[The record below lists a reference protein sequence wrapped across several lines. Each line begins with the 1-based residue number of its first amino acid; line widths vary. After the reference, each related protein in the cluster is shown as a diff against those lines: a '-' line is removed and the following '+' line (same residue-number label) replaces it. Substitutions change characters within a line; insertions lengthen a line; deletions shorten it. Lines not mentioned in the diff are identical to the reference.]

1 MKTGKHGGVATICLH
16 PIARL
21 RWDQRWRHHVTS
33 MAKACELAMNAMA
46 ARSSLITKRQRL
58 AGTPKTVAELADGA
72 RIIGNLAKVTA
83 RFPPPRSRFAL
94 CEYPSQQI
102 GYFSFGPSPMHEK
115 LWGER
120 QSFWHYCRWTKSDG
134 ATP

>member
-33 MAKACELAMNAMA
+33 MAKACELAMNAIA

-72 RIIGNLAKVTA
+72 RIIGNLAKVIHRPRPPAFRHRDRDSLFVNIQANKSGIFHSA
-83 RFPPPRSRFAL
+83 RLL
-94 CEYPSQQI
+94 CMRLCAGQP
-102 GYFSFGPSPMHEK
+102 
-115 LWGER
+115 
-120 QSFWHYCRWTKSDG
+120 
-134 ATP
+134 A